1 MNAENVVTVDTL
13 KKRFES
19 YQNSKRPIHGLEDRR
34 HETNVNKRIIK
45 RTPAFRRD
53 INISRKIVDHSQA
66 PVAVTNK
73 VKQFSNSNFIASDC
87 NKISQTNSHNYKT
100 DNFNQNISPD
110 LISKDNTNTF
120 LADQKVLIQS
130 LKKKLQNNSAIICKP
145 KVPKKNINHTL
156 KATLPVGPPPKKPP
170 RTFAHDKQIDL
181 DLPFKRVMDSN
192 NKSKSDPKIMLKK
205 LEKFV
210 KENSHTYG
218 MENEKTAKEE
228 CNSKKS
234 SKKSNLLNLAQSL
247 KSLESKNVYD
257 NSSKI
262 YHTDEHNYLTTKSY
276 CKNDIKHEHIYDEP
290 IFLNPNSRLKTNG
303 VDNCYTLGNKR
314 ACDSDKSNLHYMV
327 NSEYQLK

>member
-1 MNAENVVTVDTL
+1 MNAETVVTVDAL

-19 YQNSKRPIHGLEDRR
+19 LQNCKSNIHGLEDRR

-66 PVAVTNK
+66 PLAVTNN
-73 VKQFSNSNFIASDC
+73 VKQFSNSNSKSSNC
-87 NKISQTNSHNYKT
+87 NKISQTNSHYYKT

-110 LISKDNTNTF
+110 PISKDKANIF
-120 LADQKVLIQS
+120 LADQKILIQS
-130 LKKKLQNNSAIICKP
+130 LKKKLQNNSVIVCKP
-145 KVPKKNINHTL
+145 KVPKKNIDHTL

-170 RTFAHDKQIDL
+170 RTFAHDKQIDI
-181 DLPFKRVMDSN
+181 DLPFKCVMESN
-192 NKSKSDPKIMLKK
+192 KKSKSDPKVMLDK
-205 LEKFV
+205 LEKFL
-210 KENSHTYG
+210 KTNSQTYG
-218 MENEKTAKEE
+218 TEDEKTAKQE

-276 CKNDIKHEHIYDEP
+276 CKNDREHIYDEP
-290 IFLNPNSRLKTNG
+290 IFLNPNSRLNING
-303 VDNCYTLGNKR
+303 VDNCHTLNGNER